1 MNCSFCCKA
10 TVSED
15 LSMFQRMKKEKSSRE
30 LKREKEK
37 EERRAQVCASDL
49 LCNIDCT
56 HCNTDRAAGE
66 GKR

>member
-1 MNCSFCCKA
+1 
-10 TVSED
+10 
-15 LSMFQRMKKEKSSRE
+15 MFQRMKKEKSSRE